1 MEAGCVPEA
10 EETNKLRRAE
20 IEQKIRD
27 ARKIDQQKKND
38 AKERY
43 QNLQDILNK
52 ERNLKQHMK
61 AIRLD

>member
-1 MEAGCVPEA
+1 MEAGSVPEA

-52 ERNLKQHMK
+52 ERNLK
-61 AIRLD
+61 